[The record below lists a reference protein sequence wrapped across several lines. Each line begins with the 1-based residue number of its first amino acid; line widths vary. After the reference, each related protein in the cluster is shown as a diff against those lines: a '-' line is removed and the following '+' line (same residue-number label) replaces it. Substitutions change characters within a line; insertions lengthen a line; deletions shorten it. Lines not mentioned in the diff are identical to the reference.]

1 MVFRIPLWSKK
12 IKKTAGAKR
21 RMFILTDTAK
31 LKKTDIKRLFPF
43 PKVKIKNVYSSAK
56 KMPTK

>member
-31 LKKTDIKRLFPF
+31 LKKTRYQEIIPI
-43 PKVKIKNVYSSAK
+43 PKSEN
-56 KMPTK
+56 